1 MTSLEAPRQDLLLP
15 RAPRQ
20 VKDQG
25 HVQAPRRGRAGFSS
39 SPPWRTVALEHAE
52 RRGSAG
58 DATKEPGWNGWLVRG
73 PDKKHAA
80 GNGEQAVLVRGA
92 GERCVRASGD
102 EDKR

>member
-1 MTSLEAPRQDLLLP
+1 M
-15 RAPRQ
+15 
-20 VKDQG
+20 
-25 HVQAPRRGRAGFSS
+25 
-39 SPPWRTVALEHAE
+39 ALEHAE